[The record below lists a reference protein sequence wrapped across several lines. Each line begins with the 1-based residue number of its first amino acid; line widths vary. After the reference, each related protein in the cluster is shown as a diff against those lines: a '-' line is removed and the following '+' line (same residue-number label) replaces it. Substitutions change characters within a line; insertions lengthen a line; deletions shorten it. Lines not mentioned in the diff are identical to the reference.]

1 MKLDSKKIYSMIS
14 LCAKAGRLV
23 SGNFSVEK
31 AVKSQKAYV
40 VIVACDASDNTK
52 KLFNQKCNYYDIP
65 YFEFGDKDN
74 LGKFIGREF
83 RTSIA
88 VLDEGFGNLI
98 IKYMDMNEN
107 LEV

>member
-1 MKLDSKKIYSMIS
+1 MSSKKIYSMIS

-31 AVKSQKAYV
+31 AVKNGSACV

-52 KLFNQKCNYYDIP
+52 KLFNQKCNYYKIP
-65 YFEFGDKDN
+65 YFEFGDKDS
-74 LGKFIGREF
+74 LGMFTGNEF

-88 VLDEGFGNLI
+88 ILDEGFGNQI
-98 IKYMDMNEN
+98 IKYMSLSEN

>member
-1 MKLDSKKIYSMIS
+1 MIS
-14 LCAKAGRLV
+14 LCAKAGKLT

-31 AVKSQKAYV
+31 AVKLQRAYV
-40 VIVACDASDNTK
+40 VIVASDASDNTK
-52 KLFNQKCNYYDIP
+52 KLFNQKCNYYKIP

-74 LGKFIGREF
+74 LGRFIGKEF

-88 VLDEGFGNLI
+88 ILDEGFGNQL
-98 IKYMDMNEN
+98 IKYFNLNEN

>member
-1 MKLDSKKIYSMIS
+1 MDSKKIYSMIS

-31 AVKSQKAYV
+31 AVKGQKAYV

-52 KLFNQKCNYYDIP
+52 KLFNQKCNYYGIP
-65 YFEFGDKDN
+65 YYEFGDKDN

-88 VLDEGFGNLI
+88 ILDEGFGKQI
-98 IKYMDMNEN
+98 IKYMDLNEN